1 MQPVLCGVEGYLHA
15 PHGIQDIPNNQI
27 WEKSDHVQREN
38 KEDEVCA

>member
-1 MQPVLCGVEGYLHA
+1 MLRTA
-15 PHGIQDIPNNQI
+15 FQDIPNNQI